1 MEEKLDPIVEQLMA
15 VLATYGLNVIGA
27 LVILLIGLW
36 FAGRVRKMVLR
47 VFARYDELDPML
59 GRFVSSLARYLVII
73 VTVLAVLAKFGVETT
88 SLLAVFGAAGLAV
101 GLALQGTLS
110 NLAAGVMLLVFRPF
124 KIGDFVEVAG
134 LNGTVKAVSLFVT
147 ELASP
152 DNIQRLVP
160 NGEVWGAAISNYNA
174 HPTRRVDFVFGI
186 AYDAS
191 IDAAM
196 SIIRSNI
203 EQDSRIHKD
212 PEPVIVVSNLG
223 DSSVDI
229 TVRVWSETSNYWGIK
244 FEMTKA
250 IKEAFDTDGISIPFP
265 TRTVYNIS
273 EQT

>member
-1 MEEKLDPIVEQLMA
+1 MDEQLSPIVEQLMA
-15 VLATYGLNVIGA
+15 VLATYGLNVVGA
-27 LVILLIGLW
+27 FVILLIGLW
-36 FAGRVRKMVLR
+36 LAGRVKRMILKI
-47 VFARYDELDPML
+47 FGRYNELDPML
-59 GRFVSSLARYLVII
+59 GNFLASLARYLVII

-147 ELASP
+147 ELATP
-152 DNIQRLVP
+152 DNIQRLIP
-160 NGEVWGAAISNYNA
+160 NGEVWGSAISNYNA

-196 SIIRSNI
+196 SIIKTKLG
-203 EQDSRIHKD
+203 QDDRIHKD

-229 TVRVWSETSNYWGIK
+229 TVRVWANTSDYWGIK
-244 FEMTKA
+244 FDQTKA
-250 IKEAFDTDGISIPFP
+250 VKEAFDAEGIGIPFP
-265 TRTVYNIS
+265 TRTVYTFS
-273 EQT
+273 D